1 MIKNSYK
8 RKGYEGFSLVE
19 MLITTVI
26 LGFIML
32 ISALVLTT
40 LIKVSVTTTNKA
52 RVRTDSEYILE
63 YLRRTI
69 RTTNPDYVHIYD
81 SSAGRRYDYK
91 ANEGTGEVII
101 ENNLFREITDP
112 TGIGNEIH
120 FMPNGT
126 TKWVCLAYYKG
137 VSEDKDNQGKAKG
150 YILKTTVDKLD
161 NHADCFRQSYNKS
174 YNYMILNTRFVNV
187 EDFKIKLQDTT
198 EQNKI
203 IQFDLKAS
211 AIYWYFAK
219 TGILS
224 RSFNRQ
230 SVVKTER
237 VMW

>member
-1 MIKNSYK
+1 MKKNFYK
-8 RKGYEGFSLVE
+8 RKGYEGFSLIE

-81 SSAGRRYDYK
+81 SAERRYDY
-91 ANEGTGEVII
+91 AAREGKGNVQTNGS
-101 ENNLFREITDP
+101 FQEITDS
-112 TGIGNEIH
+112 TGTGNEIH

-137 VSEDKDNQGKAKG
+137 VSSDKDNKGNEKG
-150 YILKTTVDKLD
+150 YILKTTVDNLPDHK
-161 NHADCFRQSYNKS
+161 DCFSNDFNDS
-174 YNYMILNTRFVNV
+174 SNYMILNTRFVNI
-187 EDFKIKLQDTT
+187 EDFRIKLQDTT
-198 EQNKI
+198 EKNKV

-211 AIYWYFAK
+211 AIYWYFAR

-224 RSFNRQ
+224 KSFYRQ
-230 SVVKTER
+230 AIVKTER